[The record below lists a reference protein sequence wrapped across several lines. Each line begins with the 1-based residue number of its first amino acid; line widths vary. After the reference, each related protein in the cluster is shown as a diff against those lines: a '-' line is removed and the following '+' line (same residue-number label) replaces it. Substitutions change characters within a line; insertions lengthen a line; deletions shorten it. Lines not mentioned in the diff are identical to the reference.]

1 MNVEITHISVSRA
14 ARLAAIIS
22 IIFALPMGLFFIV
35 VGLLQF
41 RSTEFWWQGP
51 LITYVPTLTMLLM
64 TFVVASFMGALVAVV
79 YNFTA
84 ARWGGLQ
91 ISMLENSRR

>member
-14 ARLAAIIS
+14 AKLAAIIS
-22 IIFALPMGLFFIV
+22 IVFALPMGLLLIL
-35 VGLLQF
+35 VGLLQV

-64 TFVVASFMGALVAVV
+64 TLIIASLTGALVAVV
-79 YNFTA
+79 YNFAA

>member
-1 MNVEITHISVSRA
+1 MNVEITHISVARA
-14 ARLAAIIS
+14 AKIAAIIS
-22 IIFALPMGLFFIV
+22 TVFALPMGLFLIV

-41 RSTEFWWQGP
+41 RSFEFWWQGP
-51 LITYVPTLTMLLM
+51 LITYLPTLTMLLI
-64 TFVVASFMGALVAVV
+64 TFMVASFMGALVAAV
-79 YNFTA
+79 YNFAA

>member
-14 ARLAAIIS
+14 AKLTAIIS
-22 IIFALPMGLFFIV
+22 IVFALPMGLFLIV
-35 VGLLQF
+35 VGLMQV

-64 TFVVASFMGALVAVV
+64 TLMIASLTGALVAVI
-79 YNFTA
+79 YNFVA

>member
-1 MNVEITHISVSRA
+1 MNVEITHISVARA
-14 ARLAAIIS
+14 AKIAAIIS
-22 IIFALPMGLFFIV
+22 TVFALPMGLFLIV
-35 VGLLQF
+35 IGLMQV

-51 LITYVPTLTMLLM
+51 LITYVPTLTMLLLTLM
-64 TFVVASFMGALVAVV
+64 IASLMGALFAVV
-79 YNFTA
+79 YNFAA

>member
-22 IIFALPMGLFFIV
+22 IVFALPMGLLLIL
-35 VGLLQF
+35 VGLLQV

-64 TFVVASFMGALVAVV
+64 TLIIASLTGALVAVV
-79 YNFTA
+79 YNFAA